1 MACWL
6 GIAHFTLH
14 YFCCNPNNVKLW
26 IFSFFGCYFFKK
38 HFRSIALCCLS
49 ISYIVLSVGHV
60 DGDGGN
66 LVVPFSDEQREQWKW
81 NVCGYHIEHWR
92 EDNCHQ
98 TNMEMLQQMGLNPPL
113 FYFKPQHVSQI
124 YQIRI
129 NTTLWDSYQVVK
141 LLGEFLNPE
150 DHSKWSAETYTKHML
165 GELRVLKYY

>member
-113 FYFKPQHVSQI
+113 FYFKPQHVSQM

-129 NTTLWDSYQVVK
+129 NTTWDSYQVVK